1 MTPFSTLLSTL
12 GSNVVELKFNRRR
25 PQKGLSATRRMIC
38 TLDYNLLNSEKG
50 ASVLNFKAPKTSSSY
65 NTKERGLVTVWDIL
79 MQDWRTVNT
88 ESCNILKT
96 IPTSPE
102 TDFWKYFNEVILT
115 MSGAQKAAFI
125 NT

>member
-1 MTPFSTLLSTL
+1 
-12 GSNVVELKFNRRR
+12 
-25 PQKGLSATRRMIC
+25 MIC
-38 TLDYNLLNSEKG
+38 TLDYSLLNSDKG
-50 ASVLNFKAPKTSSSY
+50 AVVFNFKAPRDSASY
-65 NTKERGLVTVWDIL
+65 NTKEHGLVTVWDIL

-88 ESCNILKT
+88 ESCNIIKT

-102 TDFWKYFNEVILT
+102 TDFWKYFDEVILP